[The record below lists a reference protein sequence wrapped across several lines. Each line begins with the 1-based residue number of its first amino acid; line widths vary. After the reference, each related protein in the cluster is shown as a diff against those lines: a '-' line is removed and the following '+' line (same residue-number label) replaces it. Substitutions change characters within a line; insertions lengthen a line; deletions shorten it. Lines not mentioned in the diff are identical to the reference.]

1 MKSVNCH
8 MIGVITKKTID
19 ADYWENYP
27 AKTVTQVFKT
37 EATKSAVMN
46 TLLYHPSDDQ
56 IQIYADSIVED
67 GKEPSQV
74 GDLQAD
80 HGSQATA
87 QLDMLFLHQQCKS
100 SKIHVMWFTTT
111 VASHQHC
118 MSFITDKYLFYS
130 AIIGRTMYYTDSSLS

>member
-1 MKSVNCH
+1 
-8 MIGVITKKTID
+8 MIRVITKKTVD
-19 ADYWENYP
+19 VDYWENYP
-27 AKTVTQVFKT
+27 AKTVIQDFKT

-56 IQIYADSIVED
+56 IYADSTVDD

-100 SKIHVMWFTTT
+100 FKIHVMWFTTT

-118 MSFITDKYLFYS
+118 NILLTNIFSIL
-130 AIIGRTMYYTDSSLS
+130 L